1 MEQFF
6 PLFEVL
12 VRITWSLGALYL
24 LSIVIACLLFFLGV
38 IVNSF
43 SPEPWEKEPEPWER

>member
-12 VRITWSLGALYL
+12 VRITCSLCALYL
-24 LSIVIACLLFFLGV
+24 LWIVIACLLFFLCV
-38 IVNSF
+38 IAKAGE
-43 SPEPWEKEPEPWER
+43 PEPWEK